1 VEETF
6 VIAFPPRPLSPAEFF
21 SDFLPKAFAEAGLPP
36 GSENLGLRLG
46 IQLTGAGGG
55 EWVFEVADGSLR
67 VTQAPRDATAF
78 TVRQSVVD
86 WRGALWEGRGGV
98 VARQAMSI
106 FRPGERAASAAP
118 GMAGLG
124 GPPSPA
130 ALVRLG
136 GVQGS
141 LRLVVAGGPGGDWQ
155 VEFKLGPGAIPETPT
170 TTVTIQADDADR
182 MERGEL
188 HPMEA
193 FMAGRIVVAGDMALL
208 MPLQAAQ
215 MQATLAAASAAA
227 APGAPK

>member
-1 VEETF
+1 
-6 VIAFPPRPLSPAEFF
+6 VIAFPPSPVSPAEFF

-36 GSENLGLRLG
+36 GAESLGMRLG
-46 IQLTGAGGG
+46 IQLTGPGGG
-55 EWVFEVADGSLR
+55 EWVFEVADGQLR
-67 VTQAPRDATAF
+67 VVKAPRDATAF
-78 TVRQSVVD
+78 TVRQSVAD

-106 FRPGERAASAAP
+106 FRPGERAPSAAP

-130 ALVRLG
+130 ALARLG
-136 GVQGS
+136 GVDGS
-141 LRLVVAGGPGGDWQ
+141 LRLMVAGGPGGDWQ
-155 VEFKLGPGAIPETPT
+155 VEFKLGPGKIPETPT
-170 TTVTIQADDADR
+170 TTVTIQAEDADR

-208 MPLQAAQ
+208 MQLQAAQ
-215 MQATLAAASAAA
+215 MQAFAGSATGS
-227 APGAPK
+227 PPSTPK